1 MGIARLGH
9 YSIRTRDLETSLH
22 FYRRVLGFRA
32 GYRPPFPFPGAWL
45 YAGGDESDFGVV
57 HLIGED
63 EGRGLL
69 DYLGARESLC
79 SGNGAID
86 HVAFLATDWPETR
99 SRCDAEGIRYSLRKV
114 PTLGLLPVFLTDPSG
129 MTVELNY
136 PAVEAAR
143 T

>member
-63 EGRGLL
+63 EGRGLR

-86 HVAFLATDWPETR
+86 HVAFLATDWPETALGAMQR
-99 SRCDAEGIRYSLRKV
+99 VFAIRCARYRH
-114 PTLGLLPVFLTDPSG
+114 SG
-129 MTVELNY
+129 FC
-136 PAVEAAR
+136 R
-143 T
+143 CS